1 MFKRFVIGLMLAC
14 YAVPVFAVLPQ
25 ASVMTHGVGEAV
37 LAAHHDCDDETA
49 PVAAV
54 VDDDEGCADCART
67 ASPCCTGLLALPMV
81 NRLQLSP
88 PVFTDRPGHRA
99 GGQPVS
105 RGESIYRPPRA

>member
-1 MFKRFVIGLMLAC
+1 
-14 YAVPVFAVLPQ
+14 VFAVLPQ

-99 GGQPVS
+99 GVQPVS
-105 RGESIYRPPRA
+105 RGESIYRPPRV